1 MVWGLNRKKVFTV
14 TFRVR
19 SIGAG
24 QGRAGARASLP
35 ARDPPSPQR
44 LEYTP
49 PGAFF
54 HKKISPAGGPF
65 LPGHGFPLQFMHLK
79 PHPGTGGHYPV
90 TCFFSQNGHL
100 AKKQPQKARLLQTNR
115 FLSYP
120 PIVFYYIH

>member
-1 MVWGLNRKKVFTV
+1 MAWGANRERFSQQP
-14 TFRVR
+14 F
-19 SIGAG
+19 ACEALG
-24 QGRAGARASLP
+24 QGRAGQGLDRASPLP
-35 ARDPPSPQR
+35 TPPSPQR

-49 PGAFF
+49 PRAFF
-54 HKKISPAGGPF
+54 HKKISQAGGPF